1 MCILTSSSPVCPLRL
16 MKTEALWEN
25 QTFLLDWEV
34 KGDPV
39 CVSDDEDPPAVTTPA
54 ITETNRPDSVS
65 GLASV

>member
-1 MCILTSSSPVCPLRL
+1 

-54 ITETNRPDSVS
+54 MTETNRPDSVS